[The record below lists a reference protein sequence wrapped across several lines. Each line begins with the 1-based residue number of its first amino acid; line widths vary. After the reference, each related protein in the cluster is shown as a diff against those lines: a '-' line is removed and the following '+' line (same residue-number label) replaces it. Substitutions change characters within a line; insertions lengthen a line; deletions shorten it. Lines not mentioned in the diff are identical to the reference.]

1 MTKERFLG
9 NLEYALKFMAQDE
22 RDATINFY
30 SEMIDDRIED
40 GLNEEEAVAQMESPE
55 DIATRLQKTQETTS
69 NDKES
74 DQGTDNDD
82 GNNIGSWEK
91 RLVTYPVSQVRI
103 INVKS
108 DNLPIH
114 VCMDETSDEI
124 KATYFTS
131 QHDPYSITLDDGELT
146 LTHKGAFERISS
158 DFVTGLSDLMN
169 NLSQMFSG
177 GSYGSSGAFIDIT
190 LPKGYNGALS
200 LIGSN
205 ARIHIDGVQCHTGI
219 TASTSN
225 GRIQCNDCALDA
237 LKAQTSNARVECED
251 VKTRGNIELKSIN
264 GRLVARNCVA
274 FGALQ
279 MTTSNGAVIVDDIS
293 SDDIRMKTSNGSVSG
308 SVQGSQ
314 SDYAIDSATSNGHSN
329 LPEST
334 TGKKRLSV
342 HTSNGSIRIRFEEE

>member
-22 RDATINFY
+22 REATLNFY

-40 GLNEEEAVAQMESPE
+40 GLKEEEAVAQMESPE
-55 DIATRLQKTQETTS
+55 EIAARLQKTQES
-69 NDKES
+69 PSYDKEN
-74 DQGTDNDD
+74 DQGFGNDD
-82 GNNIGSWEK
+82 DADIGSWQK
-91 RLVTYPVSQVRI
+91 RTVMYPVSQVRI

-124 KATYFTS
+124 KMTYFTS
-131 QHDPYSITLDDGELT
+131 GRDPYSIALNDGELT

-158 DFVTGLSDLMN
+158 DFVTGLSDLVN

-177 GSYGSSGAFIDIT
+177 GSYRSSGAYIDIT

-200 LIGSN
+200 LMGSN
-205 ARIHIDGVQCHTGI
+205 ARIHIEGVQCHAGI

-225 GRIQCNDCALDA
+225 GRIQCSESALDS
-237 LKAQTSNARVECED
+237 LKAQTSNARVECEE
-251 VKTRGNIELKSIN
+251 VKTRGDIQLISIN

-274 FGALQ
+274 FGALR
-279 MTTSNGAVIVDDIS
+279 MTTSNGAIIVDDIS

-314 SDYAIDSATSNGHSN
+314 GDYAIDSATSNGHSN

-342 HTSNGSIRIRFEEE
+342 HTSNGSINIRFEE